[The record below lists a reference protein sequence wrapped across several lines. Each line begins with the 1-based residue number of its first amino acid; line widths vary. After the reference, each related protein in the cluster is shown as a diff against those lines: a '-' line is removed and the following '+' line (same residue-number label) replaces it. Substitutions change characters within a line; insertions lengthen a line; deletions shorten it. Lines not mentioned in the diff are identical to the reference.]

1 MEDSCTGR
9 NTGKR
14 LARTEVV
21 VQMLQRKTERE
32 LMKRGKARAAGIGDL
47 KSNIHPDKIHSL
59 AARSLIQKQ
68 NFHKNIFFHRRTNES
83 PLLRELDSGL
93 VGEATEDH
101 MFLKTEAEF

>member
-1 MEDSCTGR
+1 
-9 NTGKR
+9 
-14 LARTEVV
+14 
-21 VQMLQRKTERE
+21 
-32 LMKRGKARAAGIGDL
+32 MKQGKARAAGIGDL

-68 NFHKNIFFHRRTNES
+68 IFFFFFQSHTNES
-83 PLLRELDSGL
+83 PFLRELDSGL